1 MKTIIFDIDG
11 TLANISHRRHFVT
24 GKKKDWVSFNNH
36 MLDDVPNGPILE
48 LYNSLYINPMYNV
61 ILVSGRTDSYREL
74 TTKWLDKYSIPFTE
88 IIMRKKNDYRA
99 DNVIKEEILK
109 ELLSKGHKIL
119 FVVDD
124 RDSVVEMWRKNG
136 ITCLQCDYG
145 NF

>member
-48 LYNSLYINPMYNV
+48 LYNSLYLNPMYNV